1 MIVRNRG
8 SPVLEMK
15 LIMIFIDPWKDIDFS
30 EPFDLPE
37 NIFIVKNS
45 NVFLPRSADKP
56 NMYSIDKIRA
66 VHLLPATN
74 FKHKV
79 VTLIV

>member
-1 MIVRNRG
+1 
-8 SPVLEMK
+8 
-15 LIMIFIDPWKDIDFS
+15 MIFIDPWKDIEFS

-45 NVFLPRSADKP
+45 NVFLPRSTEKP

-66 VHLLPATN
+66 VHLLPT
-74 FKHKV
+74 
-79 VTLIV
+79 

>member
-1 MIVRNRG
+1 MIVRNRS
-8 SPVLEMK
+8 SPLLEMK
-15 LIMIFIDPWKDIDFS
+15 LVMIFIDPWKDIEFS

-45 NVFLPRSADKP
+45 NIFLPRSTDKP

-66 VHLLPATN
+66 VHLLPAQG
-74 FKHKV
+74 FKNKA